1 MSKAASVTTAD
12 FQTEVLDSGIPVLV
26 DFWAPWCPPCRAI
39 GPEIDAV
46 AESMVGKAKILKLD
60 VDQEPDVEARY
71 GVKTIPTL
79 IIFKDGQ
86 PVDQINGAVSRS
98 VITRKLNEYL

>member
-1 MSKAASVTTAD
+1 MSKAAAVTTAD
-12 FQTEVLDSGIPVLV
+12 FQTQVLESEIPVLV

-46 AESMVGKAKILKLD
+46 AESMEGKARILKLD
-60 VDQEPDVEARY
+60 VDQEPEVEARY

-79 IIFKDGQ
+79 IIFKGGQ
-86 PVDQINGAVSRS
+86 PVGQIHGAVSRS
-98 VITRKLNEYL
+98 VITKKLNEFV

>member
-1 MSKAASVTTAD
+1 MSKAASVTKED
-12 FQTEVLDSGIPVLV
+12 FQTEVLESSIPVLV

-46 AESMVGKAKILKLD
+46 AELLAGKAKILKLD
-60 VDQEPDVEARY
+60 VDEEPEVEARY

-79 IIFKDGQ
+79 IIFKNGQ
-86 PVDQINGAVSRS
+86 PVDQIHGAVSRK
-98 VITRKLNEYL
+98 VITNKLNEYL

>member
-12 FQTEVLDSGIPVLV
+12 FQKEVLDSTIPVLV

-39 GPEIDAV
+39 APEIDAV
-46 AESMVGKAKILKLD
+46 AESMAGKAKILKLD
-60 VDQEPDVEARY
+60 VDEEPEVEARY
-71 GVKTIPTL
+71 GVRTIPTL

-86 PVDQINGAVSRS
+86 PVGQIHGAVSRS
-98 VITRKLNEYL
+98 TITKKLSEHI